1 AIAVTGAVLSAA
13 YLLGMFRKVALGP
26 PVYEKGEAMW
36 DMNGRELVAA
46 IPLAVF
52 VFWVGFYP
60 QPFLDVMHV
69 SVEHL
74 LEQVQGTYR

>member
-1 AIAVTGAVLSAA
+1 
-13 YLLGMFRKVALGP
+13 
-26 PVYEKGEAMW
+26 MW

-52 VFWVGFYP
+52 VFWVGLYP